1 MLGKKGCRLLQDFR
15 NWTGSEV
22 LCKFDSSLQASQ
34 PSFPGSVDHT
44 VLSAL
49 CKVTNQL
56 YLFDSCIVHEQM
68 AQQILDHA
76 QVDSTWPKKDRSNQ
90 KQKAILWSAHLGCH
104 QARKSIEFHQ
114 LITFLEKVVIFWL
127 PVLDTKQL
135 FENWE
140 GKFQLIDT
148 ALEKW
153 SLHTVASRSFNPIHS
168 YSIILNTYTLH
179 THKCTQMSSH
189 DFTCTLH
196 HQWQGICF
204 CSVYNWIHWW
214 SLKTTSHDQVLRVCM
229 MYGHN
234 IHRMLCIVF
243 WTHFRINRASKH

>member
-140 GKFQLIDT
+140 GKFQLVDT

-179 THKCTQMSSH
+179 TQMYTNELTWFHMHIASSVAG
-189 DFTCTLH
+189 DMFLQCIQLDTLVITKDN
-196 HQWQGICF
+196 Q
-204 CSVYNWIHWW
+204 SW
-214 SLKTTSHDQVLRVCM
+214 SSATS
-229 MYGHN
+229 MYD
-234 IHRMLCIVF
+234 V
-243 WTHFRINRASKH
+243 WT